1 MTIDNKTGKP
11 TTESGFL
18 ARWSARKSAVVQGEA
33 PDEQPDDLQAG
44 DDAGPADEDAGLSDA
59 ALLEKYDL
67 PDPDTIDEEIGLD
80 RFLNGD
86 MPERLRQMALR
97 RLWRLNPL
105 FAVVDD
111 MVEYGEDYT
120 DAATVIEG
128 MQTAYSAGK
137 GYARQPDP
145 SDKGDEAQADDTD
158 EAQTDDADEATEA
171 TAQDAPAQKDQPQKD
186 QPQQDQPQQDNAEQD
201 DPKQARGD
209 ATAEQPAAI
218 ADTKSTDTDLAAD
231 AGADPS
237 TPAMGRT
244 EPVDQPVVPPTSP
257 STSTPK
263 EAPRPVRPQ
272 RMRFTPKPS

>member
-33 PDEQPDDLQAG
+33 PDEQPDDLQAV

-67 PDPDTIDEEIGLD
+67 PDPDTIDEETGLD

-145 SDKGDEAQADDTD
+145 SDEDD
-158 EAQTDDADEATEA
+158 EAQTDDADAATEP
-171 TAQDAPAQKDQPQKD
+171 TAQDAPTQKDQPQKDRPQKD
-186 QPQQDQPQQDNAEQD
+186 QPQQDNGEQD
-201 DPKQARGD
+201 DPKQARDD
-209 ATAEQPAAI
+209 ATAEQPTAST
-218 ADTKSTDTDLAAD
+218 DTKSTDTGLAAD

-257 STSTPK
+257 SPSPSTPK

-272 RMRFTPKPS
+272 RMHFTPKPS

>member
-67 PDPDTIDEEIGLD
+67 PDPDTIDEETGLD

-145 SDKGDEAQADDTD
+145 SDEGD

-171 TAQDAPAQKDQPQKD
+171 TAQDAPTQK
-186 QPQQDQPQQDNAEQD
+186 DQPQQDNAEQD

-218 ADTKSTDTDLAAD
+218 ADTKSTDTGLAAVAD
-231 AGADPS
+231 ADPS
-237 TPAMGRT
+237 TPAIGRT
-244 EPVDQPVVPPTSP
+244 EPVDQPVVPPTSA
-257 STSTPK
+257 SASTPK
-263 EAPRPVRPQ
+263 ELPRPVRPQ
-272 RMRFTPKPS
+272 RMQFTPKPS

>member
-18 ARWSARKSAVVQGEA
+18 ARWSARKSAVVQSEA
-33 PDEQPDDLQAG
+33 PDEQPDDLQAV

-67 PDPDTIDEEIGLD
+67 PDPDTIDEETGLD

-145 SDKGDEAQADDTD
+145 SDEGD

-186 QPQQDQPQQDNAEQD
+186 QPQQDNAEQD

-209 ATAEQPAAI
+209 VTAEQPAAI
-218 ADTKSTDTDLAAD
+218 ADTKSTDTGLAAVAD
-231 AGADPS
+231 ADPS
-237 TPAMGRT
+237 TPAIGRT
-244 EPVDQPVVPPTSP
+244 EPVDQPVVPPTSA
-257 STSTPK
+257 SASTPK
-263 EAPRPVRPQ
+263 ELPRPVRPQ
-272 RMRFTPKPS
+272 RMHFTPKPS

>member
-33 PDEQPDDLQAG
+33 PDEQPDDLQAV

-67 PDPDTIDEEIGLD
+67 PDPDTIDEETGLD

-145 SDKGDEAQADDTD
+145 SDEGD

-186 QPQQDQPQQDNAEQD
+186 QPQQDNAEQD
-201 DPKQARGD
+201 DPKQERGD
-209 ATAEQPAAI
+209 ATAEQAAAV
-218 ADTKSTDTDLAAD
+218 ADAKPTDTGLAAD
-231 AGADPS
+231 AGTDPLAG
-237 TPAMGRT
+237 PA
-244 EPVDQPVVPPTSP
+244 VTSA
-257 STSTPK
+257 TTTVTTIK
-263 EAPRPVRPQ
+263 DAPRPARPQ
-272 RMRFTPKPS
+272 RMQFTPKPS

>member
-33 PDEQPDDLQAG
+33 PDEQPDDLQAV

-67 PDPDTIDEEIGLD
+67 PDPDTIDEETGLD

-145 SDKGDEAQADDTD
+145 SNEGD
-158 EAQTDDADEATEA
+158 EAQTDDADEATEP
-171 TAQDAPAQKDQPQKD
+171 TAQDAPTQKDQPQKD
-186 QPQQDQPQQDNAEQD
+186 QLQRDNAEQD
-201 DPKQARGD
+201 DPKQARVD

-244 EPVDQPVVPPTSP
+244 EPVDQPVVPPTS
-257 STSTPK
+257 TSTPK

>member
-33 PDEQPDDLQAG
+33 PDEQPDDLQAV

-67 PDPDTIDEEIGLD
+67 PDPDTIDEETGLD

-145 SDKGDEAQADDTD
+145 SDEGD
-158 EAQTDDADEATEA
+158 EAQTDDADEATEP
-171 TAQDAPAQKDQPQKD
+171 TAQDAPTQKDQPQK
-186 QPQQDQPQQDNAEQD
+186 DNAEQD

-209 ATAEQPAAI
+209 ATAEQPTAI
-218 ADTKSTDTDLAAD
+218 AATKSTDTGLAAD

-244 EPVDQPVVPPTSP
+244 EPVDQPVVPPTSA
-257 STSTPK
+257 SASTPK
-263 EAPRPVRPQ
+263 ELPRPVRPQ
-272 RMRFTPKPS
+272 RMQFTPKPS